1 MAASQAQSRP
11 TPASGG
17 AGRGKGERRTTR
29 NSASK
34 QGLDDHT
41 NDGKRKAGECYSSKN
56 ESPVTK
62 EWVLTPLS
70 IATDYVEEADGFQFS
85 IVPTKKSRP
94 SLEAVPE
101 VSHSD
106 VENAPPQSTP
116 RRGRPPK
123 KRTGEKAGAGAV
135 PVKGQITELPTR
147 KTTRGVASSA
157 DTQQEPQ
164 PDPATRSS
172 RTREPLE
179 DQPKKSRKRGR
190 PSKSKP
196 AEPNGYKSPE
206 QPPAGTKIALPVA
219 DTPVIQRNKELRGD
233 KSGKGRRRSSL
244 DLRGRRA
251 SDLIDSGASNGRRY
265 LMVSWRNIG

>member
-1 MAASQAQSRP
+1 
-11 TPASGG
+11 
-17 AGRGKGERRTTR
+17 
-29 NSASK
+29 
-34 QGLDDHT
+34 
-41 NDGKRKAGECYSSKN
+41 
-56 ESPVTK
+56 
-62 EWVLTPLS
+62 
-70 IATDYVEEADGFQFS
+70 VEEADGFQFS
-85 IVPTKKSRP
+85 IVPAKKSRP

-106 VENAPPQSTP
+106 VENAPPKSTP

-135 PVKGQITELPTR
+135 PVKGQTTELPTR
-147 KTTRGVASSA
+147 KTTRGAASSA
-157 DTQQEPQ
+157 DTEQEPQ
-164 PDPATRSS
+164 PDIATRSS

-196 AEPNGYKSPE
+196 AEPNGFKSPE

-251 SDLIDSGASNGRRY
+251 SDLIDSGASNGRRF
-265 LMVSWRNIG
+265 LMVSWRNLS